1 MKPQATLLALI
12 ILLFGSRATQGQGF
26 RGSTAAGPRSGAVG
40 HAGTVSRSSS
50 PNSAQSP
57 RAFSTPGLIQQ
68 NPTVSAQRSRA
79 GFVREPASPQ
89 PPSRVTALGSL
100 PSHSAR
106 SSAGFAKV
114 PFRHHRHPHFFRHRR
129 ILVIGVPSF
138 TGTTIIT
145 NGGWTQQRMAGIPF
159 SDGRTSTSSSD
170 QWAPFDPTP
179 QEVVEKM
186 LGLAGVK
193 KNDVVYDLGSGDGRV
208 VITAAKK
215 YGAKAVGFEIDPG
228 LVKLAR
234 ENVQREKLQ
243 NLVEIRQQD
252 FMTAELS
259 NATVVSLYLSYE
271 GNLALRPKLT
281 RELKPGARVVSYAYD
296 MGDWQPKV
304 METYRDAAGD
314 THLLY
319 LWQISEPPVY
329 SENSVQILPPQSA
342 GAGPLLIEVK

>member
-12 ILLFGSRATQGQGF
+12 ILLFGSRAAQGQGF
-26 RGSTAAGPRSGAVG
+26 RGSTAAAPRSGTVG
-40 HAGTVSRSSS
+40 QAGSVSRSSS
-50 PNSAQSP
+50 PTSP
-57 RAFSTPGLIQQ
+57 RPSRAFSAPGSNQQ
-68 NPTVSAQRSRA
+68 NPSLSVQRSRS
-79 GFVREPASPQ
+79 GFIREPASPQ
-89 PPSRVTALGSL
+89 TASSVTALGPL

-106 SSAGFAKV
+106 SSAVFAKV

-129 ILVIGVPSF
+129 ILIIGVPSF
-138 TGTTIIT
+138 TGTTIVT

-159 SDGRTSTSSSD
+159 SDGRTSSAD

-179 QEVVEKM
+179 QEVVEKI
-186 LGLAGVK
+186 LALAGVK

-234 ENVQREKLQ
+234 ENVQREKLEK
-243 NLVEIRQQD
+243 LVEIRQQD
-252 FMTAELS
+252 FMTADLS
-259 NATVVSLYLSYE
+259 NATVVSLYLSYD
-271 GNLALRPKLT
+271 GNLALRPKLA

-296 MGDWQPKV
+296 MADWQPKV
-304 METYRDAAGD
+304 METYRDAAGE

-319 LWQISEPPVY
+319 LWQISEPPLY
-329 SENSVQILPPQSA
+329 SENSVQILPQQPA

>member
-1 MKPQATLLALI
+1 
-12 ILLFGSRATQGQGF
+12 
-26 RGSTAAGPRSGAVG
+26 
-40 HAGTVSRSSS
+40 
-50 PNSAQSP
+50 
-57 RAFSTPGLIQQ
+57 
-68 NPTVSAQRSRA
+68 
-79 GFVREPASPQ
+79 
-89 PPSRVTALGSL
+89 
-100 PSHSAR
+100 
-106 SSAGFAKV
+106 
-114 PFRHHRHPHFFRHRR
+114 
-129 ILVIGVPSF
+129 
-138 TGTTIIT
+138 
-145 NGGWTQQRMAGIPF
+145 MAGIPF

-179 QEVVEKM
+179 QEVVEKI

-215 YGAKAVGFEIDPG
+215 YGAKAVGFEIEPG

-234 ENVQREKLQ
+234 ENVQREKLE

-252 FMTAELS
+252 FMTADLS

-271 GNLALRPKLT
+271 GNLALQPKIT

-304 METYRDAAGD
+304 METYRDAAGE

-319 LWQISEPPVY
+319 LWQISEPPLY
-329 SENSVQILPPQSA
+329 SENSVQILPRQPA
-342 GAGPLLIEVK
+342 GTGPVLIEVK

>member
-1 MKPQATLLALI
+1 
-12 ILLFGSRATQGQGF
+12 
-26 RGSTAAGPRSGAVG
+26 
-40 HAGTVSRSSS
+40 
-50 PNSAQSP
+50 
-57 RAFSTPGLIQQ
+57 
-68 NPTVSAQRSRA
+68 
-79 GFVREPASPQ
+79 
-89 PPSRVTALGSL
+89 
-100 PSHSAR
+100 
-106 SSAGFAKV
+106 
-114 PFRHHRHPHFFRHRR
+114 
-129 ILVIGVPSF
+129 
-138 TGTTIIT
+138 
-145 NGGWTQQRMAGIPF
+145 MAGIPF
-159 SDGRTSTSSSD
+159 TDGRTSTSSSD

-234 ENVQREKLQ
+234 ENVQREKLEK
-243 NLVEIRQQD
+243 LVEIRQQD
-252 FMTAELS
+252 FMTADLS

-304 METYRDAAGD
+304 METYRDAAGE

-319 LWQISEPPVY
+319 LWQISEPPLY
-329 SENSVQILPPQSA
+329 SENSVQILPQQPA